1 MLTHLCSMLFFLPST
16 YTHISPLSHNLL
28 LFISPR
34 PLINSY
40 LYERP
45 RQKSVDKRR
54 AFAKYILTPLIS
66 SCHLV
71 FQHRFTSFPH
81 NLKRRKIPE
90 DSSQQA
96 RGERERKK
104 ELKSEKSQKAFRG
117 HSQCVQCIFPS
128 DVSCQIYFRFQ
139 AWHAAYE
146 LLCPTCHHNVIR
158 TEREKS
164 FSVLG
169 NRLK

>member
-45 RQKSVDKRR
+45 RQKSADKRR
-54 AFAKYILTPLIS
+54 VFAKYILTPLIS

-104 ELKSEKSQKAFRG
+104 ELKVKKVKKHFAVTLSVFSAYFPLMSPVKSTLGFKLGTLLMNSFAPHVTTMSLGQKGKKA
-117 HSQCVQCIFPS
+117 SPS
-128 DVSCQIYFRFQ
+128 WAI
-139 AWHAAYE
+139 
-146 LLCPTCHHNVIR
+146 
-158 TEREKS
+158 
-164 FSVLG
+164 G
-169 NRLK
+169 